1 MDKKPPKKCKYG
13 KTKAGTCRKKRGKT
27 KRYSLDYFKIFG
39 KKK

>member
-1 MDKKPPKKCKYG
+1 MDKKPNKKCKHE

-27 KRYSLDYFKIFG
+27 KRCGLDYFKIFG